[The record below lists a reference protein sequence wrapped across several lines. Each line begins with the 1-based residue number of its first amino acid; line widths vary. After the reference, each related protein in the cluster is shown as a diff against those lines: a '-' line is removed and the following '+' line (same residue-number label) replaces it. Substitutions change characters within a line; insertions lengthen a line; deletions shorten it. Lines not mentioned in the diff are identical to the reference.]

1 MLPVELAQTVAGAVI
16 VAEIELLVVSTTSS
30 VAVPQ
35 PVLLLA
41 VNRKVTDPTPE
52 ILTEVFALF
61 WLTRLGEAEPV
72 EFTIDHDGVPFI
84 AIPLMLKA
92 TALPV
97 WQSV

>member
-52 ILTEVFALF
+52 ILTVVFALF
-61 WLTRLGEAEPV
+61 WPTRLGEAEPV
-72 EFTIDHDGVPFI
+72 ELTIDQEGKPFV
-84 AIPLMLKA
+84 ATPLTLKV